1 MGQHFLLACLSLFC
15 LIAINAFFTAAEFSI
30 VAVRRSRISQLVKN
44 GDLEA
49 QTVQSFQRGIDRLL
63 STTQLGITLS
73 SLALGWIGE
82 QTLAVVL
89 ATGMERLA
97 LHKSLVT
104 ASAHSI
110 AIPLAFVCLTY
121 LQIVLGELVPKSLA
135 LLYPEK
141 LARFFA
147 PPSLVI
153 AQIFRPFIAVLNTST
168 RLLLRLVNIRYTK
181 QLWREQLTAKEL
193 QLIINTEQNTSDLE
207 ASQREL
213 INNVLE
219 FADVTAS
226 EIMVPRTQ
234 IEFLTTDTT
243 FEQLLA
249 KIAATNYFRYP
260 IVGESLD
267 EIIGIV
273 DYKSLAWPLS
283 QGELVNE
290 SPISRWR
297 QPPLFVAETKPVKEL
312 LSVMQQEK
320 QAMAIVIDRYG
331 GTAGLITL
339 QNLIGEI
346 IGDLEEPAQLS
357 SANYYQRVDPHT
369 AIISAQMNIE
379 DANHKLDLELPV
391 TEDYHTLSG
400 FLQAQ
405 SQSIPSEGEV
415 VRYQDLQ
422 FTILKTDN
430 NLLQLVEVKQD
441 RQQQD
446 KS

>member
-1 MGQHFLLACLSLFC
+1 MGQHVLLSCLSLFC
-15 LIAINAFFTAAEFSI
+15 LIVINAFFTAAEFSI

-82 QTLAVVL
+82 QTLAVL
-89 ATGMERLA
+89 LTQGMERLA
-97 LHKSLVT
+97 VTKSLAT
-104 ASAHSI
+104 TSSHAI
-110 AIPLAFVCLTY
+110 AIPLAFVCLAY

-153 AQIFRPFIAVLNTST
+153 AQIFRPFITVLNVST
-168 RLLLRLVNIRYTK
+168 RVLLRLVRIKYSK
-181 QLWREQLTAKEL
+181 QLWREKLTAKEL
-193 QLIINTEQNTSDLE
+193 QLIINTEQEASDLE

-219 FADVTAS
+219 FGDVTAG

-234 IEFLTTDTT
+234 IEFLAADTT
-243 FEQLLA
+243 FDQLLA

-260 IVGESLD
+260 IIRESLD
-267 EIIGIV
+267 EIIGII
-273 DYKSLAWPLS
+273 DYKSLALPLS
-283 QGELVNE
+283 QGDLTKDSLIANWV
-290 SPISRWR
+290 
-297 QPPLFVAETKPVKEL
+297 QPPLFVAETEPVKKL
-312 LSVMQQEK
+312 LSAMQQEQ
-320 QAMAIVIDRYG
+320 QAMAIVLDRFG

-346 IGDLEEPAQLS
+346 IGDREELTNS
-357 SANYYQRVDPHT
+357 DYYQQVDPNT
-369 AIISAQMNIE
+369 AIISAQMSIE
-379 DANHKLDLELPV
+379 DTNTKLDLELPT
-391 TEDYHTLSG
+391 TENYHTLSG

-405 SQSIPSEGEV
+405 SQSIPNEGDIVNYE
-415 VRYQDLQ
+415 DLQ

-430 NLLQLVEVKQD
+430 NLLQLVEIKQ
-441 RQQQD
+441 

>member
-1 MGQHFLLACLSLFC
+1 MGQHVLLSCLSLFC
-15 LIAINAFFTAAEFSI
+15 LITINAFFTAAEFSI

-82 QTLAVVL
+82 QTLAVL
-89 ATGMERLA
+89 IARGMERLA
-97 LHKSLVT
+97 ITKSLAA
-104 ASAHSI
+104 ASFHSI
-110 AIPLAFVCLTY
+110 AIPLAFVCLAY

-153 AQIFRPFIAVLNTST
+153 AQIFRPFIAVLNMST
-168 RLLLRLVNIRYTK
+168 RLLLRLANINYTK
-181 QLWREQLTAKEL
+181 QLWREKLTAKEL
-193 QLIINTEQNTSDLE
+193 QLIINTEPETSDLE

-219 FADVTAS
+219 FGDVTAS

-234 IEFLTTDTT
+234 IEFLATDTT
-243 FEQLLA
+243 FGQLLT
-249 KIAATNYFRYP
+249 KITQTNYFRYP
-260 IVGESLD
+260 VIGESLD
-267 EIIGIV
+267 EIRGII
-273 DYKSLAWPLS
+273 DYKSLAVPMS
-283 QGELVNE
+283 QGKLVTD
-290 SPISRWR
+290 SVITDWI

-312 LSVMQQEK
+312 LSTMQQEK
-320 QAMAIVIDRYG
+320 QAMAIVIDRFG

-339 QNLIGEI
+339 QDLITEI
-346 IGDLEEPAQLS
+346 IGDREDPTQFS
-357 SANYYQRVDPHT
+357 SANYYQQVDPQT
-369 AIISAQMNIE
+369 AIMSAQMNIE
-379 DANHKLDLELPV
+379 DVNHRLDLELPA

-405 SQSIPSEGEV
+405 SQSIPSEGDIVSYENI
-415 VRYQDLQ
+415 Q
-422 FTILKTDN
+422 FTVLKTDN
-430 NLLQLVEVKQD
+430 NLLQLVEIKQNK
-441 RQQQD
+441 R
-446 KS
+446 